1 MKSVKA
7 TEKYFGVLLGP
18 VVTEKSNFLAS
29 GELKSGRS
37 VMFKVASWASKQDVR
52 QAVRKVFEVDV
63 VNVRIL
69 NRRGK
74 KGRTVSRGKHA
85 YHAGS
90 RRAYVRLGEGQDI
103 NFVSHFGGH

>member
-1 MKSVKA
+1 MKISRA
-7 TEKYFGVLLGP
+7 GERHFGVLLGP
-18 VVTEKSNFLAS
+18 VVTEKSNFL
-29 GELKSGRS
+29 GEGESKSGRA
-37 VMFKVASWASKQDVR
+37 VMFKVASWATKADVR
-52 QAVRKVFEVDV
+52 RAVMKIFDVKVI
-63 VNVRIL
+63 NVRIL

-74 KGRTVSRGKHA
+74 KGRAVSRGKHA